1 MGRGLVITS
10 RHPRSSPQIAKP
22 PTICYCDKPPMSRL
36 GSSGTP
42 LRVAVIGSGPAGFYT
57 VQHLFQTAGL
67 AVEVDMYDRLPT
79 PFGLVR
85 MGVAPDHQKIKAVV
99 GVYNKLAADPRF
111 RFFGSVEYGTDL
123 SIDDVQAH
131 YHQIVFTTGAQ
142 SDRRLNIPG
151 EDLEGSYPATKFV
164 AWYNG
169 HPDYA
174 SFKFDL
180 NHPAAVVIG
189 VGNVA
194 IDVARMLCR
203 TSEELS
209 PTDIADHALEA
220 LRLSGVKHV
229 HLLGRRGA
237 AQAAFSNPEISEVG
251 KLADA
256 AARTL
261 PEELVLDEDSRAE
274 AAADRTIAKKIEIL
288 QSYASREPSQ
298 KSRQLTIRFLVSPVE
313 ILGDESGRVR
323 AVKIVKNELYRD
335 EKGALRPKANGQF
348 ETIECGLVLRSVGY
362 KGVPLAGLPFL
373 DDRGVVPND
382 NGRVVDPEGLQ
393 DTAGVYVSGWIKRG
407 PTGLI
412 GTNNADA
419 KETVASMLADLER
432 GRAGKPRDPGR
443 EDIDRLLKNR
453 GVRYVSYEE
462 WQDIDRLETA
472 RGMPEGRPRV
482 KFTKREEIFEALDIL
497 EPPD

>member
-1 MGRGLVITS
+1 MSLLGTS
-10 RHPRSSPQIAKP
+10 ES
-22 PTICYCDKPPMSRL
+22 
-36 GSSGTP
+36 P

-57 VQHLFQTAGL
+57 VQHLFETNDL

-123 SIDDVQAH
+123 SIDDLQAH

-169 HPDYA
+169 HPDHA
-174 SFKFDL
+174 SCKFDL
-180 NHPAAVVIG
+180 THPSAVVIG
-189 VGNVA
+189 AGNVA

-203 TSEELS
+203 TSKELS
-209 PTDIADHALEA
+209 TTDIADHALEA
-220 LRLSGVKHV
+220 LGLSGVKHV

-256 AARTL
+256 EARTL
-261 PEELVLDEDSRAE
+261 QEELVLDEDSKAE
-274 AAADRTIAKKIEIL
+274 AAADPIIARKIEIL
-288 QSYASREPSQ
+288 QSYVGQERSE

-323 AVKIVKNELYRD
+323 AVKLVKNKLYRD
-335 EKGALRPKANGQF
+335 EKGALRPKATEQF

-373 DDRGVVPND
+373 DDRGVVPNE

-393 DTAGVYVSGWIKRG
+393 DTTGIYVSGWIKRG

-412 GTNNADA
+412 GTNKGDA
-419 KETVASMLADLER
+419 KETVASMLADLSGGHAGQPR
-432 GRAGKPRDPGR
+432 DSGRAAI
-443 EDIDRLLKNR
+443 EWLLKDR

-462 WQDIDRLETA
+462 WKDIDRLETA
-472 RGMPEGRPRV
+472 MGMPRGRPRV
-482 KFTKREEIFEALDIL
+482 KFTKRKEIFDALDIL